1 MVVGHT
7 IQQQGINSVCDDMV
21 YRVDVGLSKGC
32 GDGTPEALVILN
44 DGEVVERV
52 SENTERAGKAGG
64 GVVAAEQEQQQRQSP
79 APMAQ

>member
-52 SENTERAGKAGG
+52 SENTDRAGIADG
-64 GVVAAEQEQQQRQSP
+64 GVAAAEQQQQQPP

>member
-52 SENTERAGKAGG
+52 SENTDRAGIADG
-64 GVVAAEQEQQQRQSP
+64 GVAAAEQQQQPP